1 MSTTSKNKTG
11 DYERKNLELQKEI
24 NSNKVQIYR
33 VEFYKTDA
41 ERKAL
46 KQAKMAWKN
55 RVN

>member
-24 NSNKVQIYR
+24 NSNKVEIYR

-41 ERKAL
+41 EKKKL
-46 KQAKMAWKN
+46 KEAKMAWKN